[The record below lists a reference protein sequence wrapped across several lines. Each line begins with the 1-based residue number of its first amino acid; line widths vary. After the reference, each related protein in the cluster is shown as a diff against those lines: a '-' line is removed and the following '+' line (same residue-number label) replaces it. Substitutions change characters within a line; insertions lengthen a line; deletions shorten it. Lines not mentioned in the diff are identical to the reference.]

1 MIGTTSLSEA
11 GRHVRNF
18 VAAAMAPAVQ
28 RSRWR
33 QNRLL
38 VLGYHGIS
46 LDDEHL
52 WDGVIYM
59 RPEIFRQRL
68 RILQKARYAV
78 LPLELALQKLYA
90 GTLPPKAI
98 ALVFDDGFH
107 DFASVAAPILSE
119 FNYPATIYL
128 STYYSQFNRP
138 IFDIMLRYLLWKG
151 AGRSLF
157 LPGILPETI
166 ALNVE
171 GQRAVIAKVRAAAF
185 ANRMTGREKDQLL
198 SNVAHALDIDYEQLC
213 RRRLLQTMNAE
224 EVRAMKALGYDI
236 QLHTHRHR
244 VSRDRDLF
252 AREILQ
258 NRQWIQQTIGG
269 PPPVHFSF
277 PGGVWEPVAQK
288 WLIELGIQT
297 AMTCIP
303 ALANR
308 RCDRLRIPRFVDN
321 SFVGDSAFRSWVAG
335 SMSFFPRF
343 KEITTAGQVLEETID
358 VSDSEESVRANRRL
372 KRVF

>member
-1 MIGTTSLSEA
+1 MIGTISFPEA
-11 GRHVRNF
+11 GRRLRNL
-18 VAAAMAPAVQ
+18 VAATIAPVVRAT
-28 RSRWR
+28 RWR

-52 WDGVIYM
+52 WDGVVYM
-59 RPEIFRQRL
+59 PPEMFRR
-68 RILQKARYAV
+68 RMSILQKAKYAV
-78 LPLELALQKLYA
+78 LPLELALQQLYA
-90 GTLPPKAI
+90 GTLPPRAL

-107 DFASVAAPILSE
+107 DFASIAAPILSE
-119 FNYPATIYL
+119 FGYPATVYL
-128 STYYSQFNRP
+128 STYYSRFNRP

-151 AGRSLF
+151 SQQSIF
-157 LPGILPETI
+157 LPGILTETV
-166 ALNVE
+166 ALDGD

-185 ANRMTGREKDQLL
+185 ASRMSGQEKDELL
-198 SNVAHALDIDYEQLC
+198 SNVAQALDIDYEQLC
-213 RRRLLQTMNAE
+213 RKRLLQTMNAE
-224 EVRAMKALGYDI
+224 EARAVKTQGYDI

-244 VSRDRDLF
+244 VSRDRELF
-252 AREILQ
+252 AREIQQ
-258 NRQWIQQTIGG
+258 NREWIQHALGVAT
-269 PPPVHFSF
+269 PVHLSF

-321 SFVGDSAFRSWVAG
+321 TFVSEQAFRAWVAG
-335 SMSFFPRF
+335 SMSFFPTY
-343 KEITTAGQVLEETID
+343 KETTTAGQVLEETID
-358 VSDSEESVRANRRL
+358 VSDTETSVRAGARL
-372 KRVF
+372 KRAL